1 MRKTIR
7 MLFKLI
13 HIHKVNFWEKTREIF
28 QVNLDEGGV
37 EENYL

>member
-13 HIHKVNFWEKTREIF
+13 HTYKVDFWEKTGENF
-28 QVNLDEGGV
+28 QVNLDYGEV
-37 EENYL
+37 EDYYL